1 MTDKE
6 KKEKM
11 CNCNHL
17 FAIIRG
23 GIRPDSDVRGLH
35 HISPFPFIEC
45 IKCGLTNKYEVL
57 DRIRVGMFSSKK
69 SLESEMFDKFTDGPN
84 FHGIFSLDYLTK
96 FNIGTMEPYILY
108 QLAEKVNFSL
118 NPDIPECYPIIL
130 ETMKEILKI
139 AKENNLDV
147 DNVDDLYKAAEI
159 YESGISYE
167 KVIK

>member
-1 MTDKE
+1 MTDEE

-23 GIRPDSDVRGLH
+23 GIRPDSDIRGLH
-35 HISPFPFIEC
+35 HISPFPIIEC
-45 IKCGLTNKYEVL
+45 IKCGLTNKNVIL
-57 DRIRVGMFSSKK
+57 DRTFSSKV
-69 SLESEMFDKFTDGPN
+69 SIETEMFDKFTDGPN

-96 FNIGTMEPYILY
+96 FNIGTDNPHLLY
-108 QLAEKVNFSL
+108 QIAEKVNFSL
-118 NPDIPECYPIIL
+118 NADVPESYPMIL
-130 ETMKEILKI
+130 DTMKTLLNI
-139 AKENNLDV
+139 AKENNL
-147 DNVDDLYKAAEI
+147 NLNNINDLYKAAEI

>member
-17 FAIIRG
+17 FTIIRG
-23 GIRPDSDVRGLH
+23 GIRPDSNIRRH
-35 HISPFPFIEC
+35 NHISPFPIIEC
-45 IKCGLTNKYEVL
+45 IKCGLTNKNVIL
-57 DRIRVGMFSSKK
+57 DRTFSSKV
-69 SLESEMFDKFTDGPN
+69 SIETEMFDKFTDGPN

-159 YESGISYE
+159 HESGISYE

>member
-17 FAIIRG
+17 FTIIRG
-23 GIRPDSDVRGLH
+23 GIRPDSNIRRH
-35 HISPFPFIEC
+35 NHISPFPIIEC
-45 IKCGLTNKYEVL
+45 IKCGLTNKNVIL
-57 DRIRVGMFSSKK
+57 DRTFSSKV
-69 SLESEMFDKFTDGPN
+69 SIETEMFEKFANSSN
-84 FHGIFSLDYLTK
+84 FKGIFFLNYLSK
-96 FNIGTMEPYILY
+96 YNIGTDNPHLLY

-139 AKENNLDV
+139 AKENNFDV